1 MPGPDRT
8 AVVVLGMHRSGT
20 SAVAGTA
27 VRLGLAPPRTPL
39 PEATDNPTGF
49 YESLPLIY
57 LNEKFLFSA
66 KCAWNLCLNFEP
78 EWLDTMLSPSDR
90 QLVADLLEY
99 EFGDA
104 PGFVMKDPRLCL
116 TLPAWLPALRARW
129 SKISALIVI
138 RHPSEV
144 VRSLAQRNDL
154 PQASSAPQWLHHVL
168 EAERL
173 TRGIPRAVIFY
184 DELLRDWR
192 RCMATAGERAGI
204 AWPLPMALVEQ
215 DIDAFLAAPSRRPA
229 EQVPASVGPP
239 QVRELVAATWYALRA
254 APEDPL
260 SARVLS
266 HLDHIRAEFAQWRRQ
281 VYAAEFTPAGP

>member
-1 MPGPDRT
+1 MPAPDRM

-39 PEATDNPTGF
+39 PEATDNPSGF
-49 YESLPLIY
+49 YESMPLIY
-57 LNEKFLFSA
+57 LNEQFLFAA

-78 EWLDTMLSPSDR
+78 DSLNITLTDADR

-104 PGFVMKDPRLCL
+104 AGFVMKDPRLCL

-129 SKISALIVI
+129 SKIGALIVI
-138 RHPSEV
+138 RHPFEV
-144 VRSLAQRNDL
+144 VRSLARRNHL
-154 PQASSAPQWLHHVL
+154 PEAYSAPQWLHHVL

-173 TRGIPRAVIFY
+173 TRGLPRAVIFY

-192 RCMATAGERAGI
+192 RCIATAGKRAGI
-204 AWPLPMALVEQ
+204 VWPLPMAAAEQ
-215 DIDAFLAAPSRRPA
+215 DIDAFLAVSSRRPA
-229 EQVPASVGPP
+229 EQVPASIGPP
-239 QVRELVAATWYALRA
+239 HVRELVAATWYTLRA
-254 APEDPL
+254 ATDDPL
-260 SARVLS
+260 SARVLA
-266 HLDHIRAEFAQWRRQ
+266 HLDHIRAEFAHWRHR
-281 VYAAEFTPAGP
+281 VYAADFTPAGS